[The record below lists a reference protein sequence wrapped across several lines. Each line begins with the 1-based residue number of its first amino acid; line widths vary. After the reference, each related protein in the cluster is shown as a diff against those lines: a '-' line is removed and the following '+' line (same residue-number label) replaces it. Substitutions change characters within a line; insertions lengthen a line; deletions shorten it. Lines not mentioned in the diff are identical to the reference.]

1 MVAATTFDVFV
12 TDMAAGNHV
21 NCLNFDTD
29 VLNVLL
35 TNTEPS
41 VTLDTQLSELPAQC
55 SGTGYTDGG
64 DDVQNAAT
72 TATGT
77 ITVTGT
83 NIEWQAD
90 AADWTDFQFCTLY
103 NVTTD
108 AVIAYWDYGG
118 TVSLGN
124 GETFT
129 FNIVTNLFTVAA
141 ADAV

>member
-1 MVAATTFDVFV
+1 MVAAVTFDVFV
-12 TDMAAGNHV
+12 TDMAAGNHAA
-21 NCLNFDTD
+21 CLNADTD
-29 VLNVLL
+29 VLKVLL
-35 TNTEPS
+35 TNTVPS
-41 VTLDTQLSELPAQC
+41 VTADTQLSELPAQC
-55 SGTGYTDGG
+55 TGTGYTAGG

-83 NIEWQAD
+83 DIQWDAG
-90 AADWTDFQFCTLY
+90 AADWTDFQYCTLY
-103 NVTTD
+103 NSTAD
-108 AVIAYWDYGG
+108 ATIAYWDYGS

-141 ADAV
+141 SDA